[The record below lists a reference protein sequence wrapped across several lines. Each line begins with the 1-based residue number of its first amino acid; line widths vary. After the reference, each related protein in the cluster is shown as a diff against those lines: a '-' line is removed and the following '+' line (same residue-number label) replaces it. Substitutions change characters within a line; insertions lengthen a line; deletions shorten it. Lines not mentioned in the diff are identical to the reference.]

1 MPAHFR
7 QQRILPVQTVACCQN
22 SGTSIGLIG
31 LRLRANYLLDSME
44 AIPTFEGGKRTAGR
58 LPFYSVTKI
67 DTLIV
72 AIVHRAVRLVLPCIQ
87 TE

>member
-1 MPAHFR
+1 MSAHFR

-44 AIPTFEGGKRTAGR
+44 AIPTFEGGKRTAEDF
-58 LPFYSVTKI
+58 PF
-67 DTLIV
+67 
-72 AIVHRAVRLVLPCIQ
+72 IQ
-87 TE
+87 LQK